1 MGCVQFSLSQPS
13 AILSDFCKTK
23 ESRWVSESDCVIF
36 IAEKTVEHEL
46 LSWYTIRPCAMQFF
60 FSLFFCYSF
69 RTLITK
75 LQSYL
80 FTFHSNDSAHEL
92 EKQKLA
98 WAANEREKWSC
109 THIHARMCMC
119 IVWSGGKTAVFGLL
133 IRISSL
139 LDCCV
144 AFFMLR

>member
-1 MGCVQFSLSQPS
+1 MCSILIESAKCNFKRFLQNKRITLSEWVRLCDFYS
-13 AILSDFCKTK
+13 GKNRGAWIVIMIHHTTLCNAIFFLS
-23 ESRWVSESDCVIF
+23 
-36 IAEKTVEHEL
+36 
-46 LSWYTIRPCAMQFF
+46 
-60 FSLFFCYSF
+60 FFCYSF

-119 IVWSGGKTAVFGLL
+119 IVWSGGKTAVFGRL